1 MSSQK
6 PKMLLHVCC
15 APCSA
20 AVIERLRDD
29 FDITGYFYDP
39 NIHPEEEYQRRLE
52 ESKRFYREIGITLI
66 EAPYDAERW
75 FAKTAEFKE
84 APEGGRR
91 CGICYDMRLEKAAGF
106 AKEKGFDV
114 FTTVLS
120 ISPHKKAAVINTIG
134 KRLAERYGIKF
145 YEADFKKRDGF
156 KRSLELSREYNLYR
170 QDYCGCIYSK
180 RHL

>member
-15 APCSA
+15 APCSS
-20 AVIERLRDD
+20 AVLERLRDE

-39 NIHPEEEYQRRLE
+39 NIHPEEEYIRRLE
-52 ESKRFYREIGITLI
+52 EGRRFYREIGIPLI
-66 EAPYDAERW
+66 EACYDTDRW

-91 CGICYDMRLEKAAGF
+91 CEICYDMRLNKAAGF
-106 AKEKGFDV
+106 ARENNFDI
-114 FTTVLS
+114 FATVLS
-120 ISPHKKAAVINTIG
+120 ISPHKKAEKINNIG
-134 KRLAERYGIKF
+134 RSIAEKCGIKF
-145 YEADFKKRDGF
+145 YEADFKKKDGF

-180 RHL
+180 K

>member
-15 APCSA
+15 APCSS
-20 AVIERLRDD
+20 AVLERLRDE

-39 NIHPEEEYQRRLE
+39 NIHPEEEYIRRLE
-52 ESKRFYREIGITLI
+52 EGRRFYREIGIPLI

-84 APEGGRR
+84 APEGGIR
-91 CGICYDMRLEKAAGF
+91 CEICYDMRLNKAAGF
-106 AKEKGFDV
+106 ARENNFDI
-114 FTTVLS
+114 FATVLS
-120 ISPHKKAAVINTIG
+120 ISPHKKAEKINNIG
-134 KRLAERYGIKF
+134 RSIAEKYGIKF
-145 YEADFKKRDGF
+145 YEADFKKKDGF

-180 RHL
+180 R